1 MSDGI
6 VYAMFG
12 VLTVTVAAIVWVMKY
27 FATELSVD
35 LKEHTRAADRQSSSN
50 DKLSKAVDKNT
61 QASGEMVTFMKAL
74 NGKLGHITRQAVDEQ
89 NIAHQTVIK
98 MERRSNDRK

>member
-12 VLTVTVAAIVWVMKY
+12 VLAGTVSAVVWAMKY
-27 FATELSVD
+27 FATQLSVD
-35 LKEHTRAADRQSSSN
+35 LKEHTRAAGRQSSSN

-61 QASGEMVTFMKAL
+61 AASGEVLTFMKAL
-74 NGKLGHITRQAVDEQ
+74 NGKLGHITTQTIDEQ
-89 NIAHQTVIK
+89 NVKHQTVGK
-98 MERRSNDRK
+98 G